1 MPNKRKKDKA
11 MIGGYVA
18 KTLAEQFKARADE
31 LGMSVKDLLEQ
42 LVTEEVRKGTKK

>member
-18 KTLAEQFKARADE
+18 KELAEQFKAAAQAR
-31 LGMSVKDLLEQ
+31 GMSVKDLLEL
-42 LVTEEVRKGTKK
+42 LVKEEVKKGSAK